1 MIFFSAALAHLLAVM
16 SPGPDTAI
24 IFHQSFAKGRAQ
36 GILTALGI
44 GFGIFIHCFFA
55 ISGITLLIYS
65 SEEAKFLVKCLGALY
80 LLYLGISFL
89 ISKKS
94 SKSDEDESKVFFKN
108 PFIIGLVTNLLNIKA
123 FLFTVSLFSFIN
135 LDPSSLMSI
144 IYLLYFPLIT
154 AAWFSFVTYALTHDS
169 LGDIFNKHSDNIQ
182 LTSSVFIAGLGLL
195 ILLQTLYGL
204 LCSPAICKLN

>member
-36 GILTALGI
+36 GFLTALGI

-55 ISGITLLIYS
+55 ISGISLLIYS
-65 SEEAKFLVKCLGALY
+65 SAEAKFFIKCLGALY
-80 LLYLGISFL
+80 LLYLGISFF

-94 SKSDEDESKVFFKN
+94 SKSEDTKVLFKN
-108 PFIIGLVTNLLNIKA
+108 PFVIGLVTNLLNIKA

-144 IYLLYFPLIT
+144 IYLLYFPIIT
-154 AAWFSFVTYALTHDS
+154 AAWFCFVTYALTHNS
-169 LGDIFNKHSDNIQ
+169 MGDIFNKHSNNIQ
-182 LTSSVFIAGLGLL
+182 FASSAFIAGLGLL

-204 LCSPAICKLN
+204 L

>member
-24 IFHQSFAKGRAQ
+24 IFHQSFAKGRSQ
-36 GILTALGI
+36 GILTAVGI
-44 GFGIFIHCFFA
+44 GFGIFIHCLFA

-65 SEEAKFLVKCLGALY
+65 SEEAKFFIKCLGALY
-80 LLYLGISFL
+80 LLYLGISFF

-94 SKSDEDESKVFFKN
+94 SKSDKTKVIFNN
-108 PFIIGLVTNLLNIKA
+108 PFVIGLVTNLLNIKA

-154 AAWFSFVTYALTHDS
+154 AAWFSFVTYALTHQS
-169 LGDIFNKHSDNIQ
+169 MGDIFNKHSDNIQ
-182 LTSSVFIAGLGLL
+182 FASSAFIAGLGLL

-204 LCSPAICKLN
+204 L

>member
-36 GILTALGI
+36 GFLTALGI

-55 ISGITLLIYS
+55 ISGISLLIYS
-65 SEEAKFLVKCLGALY
+65 SAEAKFFIKCLGALY
-80 LLYLGISFL
+80 LLYLGISFF

-94 SKSDEDESKVFFKN
+94 SKSEDTKVLFKN
-108 PFIIGLVTNLLNIKA
+108 PFVIGLVTNLLNIKA

-204 LCSPAICKLN
+204 L

>member
-1 MIFFSAALAHLLAVM
+1 MIFISAALAHLLAVM

-24 IFHQSFAKGRAQ
+24 IFHQSVAKGRAH

-55 ISGITLLIYS
+55 ISGISLLIYS
-65 SEEAKFLVKCLGALY
+65 SEETKFLIKCFGALY
-80 LLYLGISFL
+80 LLYLGISFF
-89 ISKKS
+89 IVNKS
-94 SKSDEDESKVFFKN
+94 PNSDEAKVLFKN

-135 LDPSSLMSI
+135 LDSSSLMSI

-154 AAWFSFVTYALTHDS
+154 AAWFSFVTYALTHNS
-169 LGDIFNKHSDNIQ
+169 MGDIFNKHSDNIKFA
-182 LTSSVFIAGLGLL
+182 SSAFIAGLGLL

-204 LCSPAICKLN
+204 L

>member
-36 GILTALGI
+36 GILTAVGI
-44 GFGIFIHCFFA
+44 GFGIFIHCLFA

-65 SEEAKFLVKCLGALY
+65 SEEAKFFIKCLGALY
-80 LLYLGISFL
+80 LLYLGISFF

-94 SKSDEDESKVFFKN
+94 SKSDETKVIFNN
-108 PFIIGLVTNLLNIKA
+108 PFVIGLVTNLLNIKA

-154 AAWFSFVTYALTHDS
+154 AAWFSFVTYALTHRS
-169 LGDIFNKHSDNIQ
+169 MGDIFNKHSDNIQ
-182 LTSSVFIAGLGLL
+182 FASSAFIAGLGLL
-195 ILLQTLYGL
+195 ILLQTLYGFL
-204 LCSPAICKLN
+204 

>member
-24 IFHQSFAKGRAQ
+24 IFHQSFAKGRSQ
-36 GILTALGI
+36 GILTAVGI
-44 GFGIFIHCFFA
+44 GFGIFIHCLFA

-65 SEEAKFLVKCLGALY
+65 SEEAKFFIKCLGALY
-80 LLYLGISFL
+80 LLYLGISFF

-94 SKSDEDESKVFFKN
+94 SKSDETKVIFNN
-108 PFIIGLVTNLLNIKA
+108 PFVIGLVTNLLNIKA

-154 AAWFSFVTYALTHDS
+154 AAWFSFVTYALTHQS
-169 LGDIFNKHSDNIQ
+169 MGDIFNKHSDNIQ
-182 LTSSVFIAGLGLL
+182 FASSAFIAGLGLL

-204 LCSPAICKLN
+204 L

>member
-24 IFHQSFAKGRAQ
+24 IFHQSFVKGRAQ

-55 ISGITLLIYS
+55 ISGISLLIYS
-65 SEEAKFLVKCLGALY
+65 SAEAKFFIKCLGALY
-80 LLYLGISFL
+80 LLYLGISFF
-89 ISKKS
+89 ITKKS
-94 SKSDEDESKVFFKN
+94 SKSKDKKVLFKN
-108 PFIIGLVTNLLNIKA
+108 PFVIGLVTNILNIKA

-144 IYLLYFPLIT
+144 IYLLYFPIIT
-154 AAWFSFVTYALTHDS
+154 AAWFSFVTYALTHNS
-169 LGDIFNKHSDNIQ
+169 MGDIFNKHSNNIQ
-182 LTSSVFIAGLGLL
+182 FASSAFIAGLGLL

-204 LCSPAICKLN
+204 L